1 MESETSIEHIQ
12 SIIENFSINEYYP
25 PLHSEVPFITKS
37 TNLYVNLYKIQITKS
52 LMLYEYAIK
61 FDVDF
66 PEISTRVKRKVILK
80 INKEISEEYGIF
92 IYTGN
97 SLFCSNKIEKI
108 ERKEVIINSFKYTFS
123 IQPTKE
129 VIELTNDIKR
139 MNELYKERKEV
150 KTILEVIIKDIL
162 SHNPSLKFIKN
173 LYGKKNEEKTV
184 NATQDYN
191 TIKVMP
197 GFITKVMF
205 LEDGIFLN
213 VDIKNKI
220 VSSYDC
226 LYLINTFINN
236 KGKPTKEEMK
246 SINSFFSGRTV
257 ETIHTGQRFKIEL
270 VNFERR
276 AKNYEVQYDN
286 KTIPITKF
294 YKSIFDIELNPDS
307 PLLLIQTKRKKD
319 NQSVGRYFPP
329 ELCLLVGLTED
340 MLRDTYLLK
349 NMTKEV
355 KLSPDDK
362 VSSIK
367 DIMKLI
373 NEKKNIVLKKKNDNG
388 ELYEEK
394 LKSSYEKKNEY
405 GIDLIDVTNE
415 SIFTGGVLQDPII
428 YGENYTIIKSLMKP
442 FQLYQSKEI
451 NFFCIYHK
459 LNERDKN
466 TMDKLFLSAG
476 KSYNICFGLMHYAK
490 TNSEN
495 PKEWMDVINKKIHS
509 HKYNV
514 IIVLMD
520 EYLKGLGLYD
530 AIKLA
535 SMETQGYITQFILT
549 KSLYKN
555 ALSVM
560 SNILIQINTKIGGLS
575 YSIDFSKV
583 TNNKRYMII
592 GVDSSHYYENGERFL
607 KLAICSTMNESFTQ
621 YYSQKEIHQ
630 EQYGEKITLSLS
642 KYIFYSLSEYFKIN
656 KSLPEGV
663 IIYRQGVSKEQK
675 QYLSNEIEEINNLM
689 TGKSDLLKN
698 ANVPYYYILV
708 NKKTSLKFFK
718 HSMNDRNNFKSK
730 KTYSVYDNPEP
741 GLLVYQKIVDP
752 TIFEFYIQPQKVTS
766 GTATP
771 TNFHVAY
778 GNMKNPEMIPILTYY
793 LCFLYSNWRGPVRV
807 PAPLK
812 YAEKLAKVPQK
823 LNEAVKNK
831 LVYI

>member
-1 MESETSIEHIQ
+1 MESETSIEPIS
-12 SIIENFSINEYYP
+12 SIIENFSINEFYP
-25 PLHSEVPFITKS
+25 PLHTAVPFISKT
-37 TNLYVNLYKIQITKS
+37 TNLYANLYKIQITKS
-52 LMLYEYAIK
+52 LLLYEYAIK
-61 FDVDF
+61 FEVDF

-80 INKEISEEYGIF
+80 INKEISDEYGIF

-108 ERKEVIINSFKYTFS
+108 EKKEVIINEFKYTFS
-123 IQPTKE
+123 IHPTKE
-129 VIELTNDIKR
+129 IIELTNDVKQ
-139 MNELYKERKEV
+139 MNKLYKERQEV

-173 LYGKKNEEKTV
+173 LYGKKNEEKKVT
-184 NATQDYN
+184 ATQDYN

-197 GFITKVMF
+197 GFVTKVMF
-205 LEDGIFLN
+205 LEEGIFLN

-226 LYLINTFINN
+226 LYLINTFIAN

-246 SINSFFSGRTV
+246 AINSFFSGRTV
-257 ETIHTGQRFKIEL
+257 ETIHTGQRFKIDL

-276 AKNYEVQYDN
+276 AKNYDVKYDN
-286 KTIPITKF
+286 KSISITKF
-294 YKSIFDIELNPDS
+294 YKAIFDINLNPDS

-340 MLRDTYLLK
+340 MLKDTYLLK

-355 KLSPDDK
+355 KLCPDDK
-362 VSSIK
+362 VTSIK
-367 DIMKLI
+367 DIIKLI
-373 NEKKNIVLKKKNDNG
+373 NEKKNIVLKKKTDKG

-394 LKSSYEKKNEY
+394 MKSSFEKKNEY

-415 SIFTGGVLQDPII
+415 SLFTGGVLQDPTI
-428 YGENYTIIKSLMKP
+428 YGENNKIIKSLMKP

-466 TMDKLFLSAG
+466 TMNNLFLTAG
-476 KSYNICFGLMHYAK
+476 KSYNIRFGLMDYRS

-495 PKEWMDVINKKIHS
+495 PKEWMSIINKMQNS
-509 HKYNV
+509 NKYNV
-514 IIVLMD
+514 IIVLID
-520 EYLKGLGLYD
+520 DYLKGLGLYD
-530 AIKLA
+530 LIKQS
-535 SMETQGYITQFILT
+535 SMETLGYITQFILT

-575 YSIDFSKV
+575 YSIDFSKI
-583 TNNKRYMII
+583 TNGKQYMIV
-592 GVDSSHYYENGERFL
+592 GVDSSHFYENGDRYL

-621 YYSQKEIHQ
+621 YFSQKEIHK
-630 EQYGEKITLSLS
+630 EQYGEKVALSLS
-642 KYIFYSLSEYFKIN
+642 KYIYYALGEFFKAN
-656 KSLPEGV
+656 RKLPEGV

-689 TGKSDLLKN
+689 MGKSDLLKN
-698 ANVPYYYILV
+698 ANVPYYYVLV
-708 NKKTSLKFFK
+708 NKKTTLKFFE
-718 HSMNDRNNFKSK
+718 HSMNEKNKYK
-730 KTYSVYDNPEP
+730 KFSVYDNPEP
-741 GLLVYQKIVDP
+741 GLLVYEKIVDP

-823 LNEAVKNK
+823 LNEKIKNK